1 MKEEEFDSLL
11 SEIAKDETTLE
22 RKVEIVDLIKNDR
35 KQSSDKYQELVTN
48 TAKLQDDY
56 KQLQAKKVDEFF
68 HKGTNVENPDNN
80 LDNQQLEPKKE
91 EPFNAEDIAKKL
103 LGRSEE

>member
-35 KQSSDKYQELVTN
+35 KQSSDKYQELVSN
-48 TAKLQDDY
+48 TAKLQEDY

-68 HKGTNVENPDNN
+68 NKGVNVENPDITPT
-80 LDNQQLEPKKE
+80 EPKKE
-91 EPFNAEDIAKKL
+91 EPFNPEDIAKKL

>member
-11 SEIAKDETTLE
+11 SEIAKDETSLE

-35 KQSSDKYQELVTN
+35 KQTSDKYQELVDN

-68 HKGTNVENPDNN
+68 HKGTEVDKKDIDP
-80 LDNQQLEPKKE
+80 QPKAQE
-91 EPFNAEDIAKKL
+91 DLPTFDDIAKKL
-103 LGRSEE
+103 IGRSEE

>member
-11 SEIAKDETTLE
+11 SEIAKDETSLE

-35 KQSSDKYQELVTN
+35 KQNSDKYLELVNN

-68 HKGTNVENPDNN
+68 HKGTNVENPDV
-80 LDNQQLEPKKE
+80 QTIEPKNE